1 MIYTI
6 VCSKKR
12 MVKEMDTI
20 QDPLLK
26 CLMHLTQQ
34 NHRPLSAQALRNG
47 LPLEDNKLTPKLFV
61 RAAKRAG
68 FTAKIVERKLSS
80 ISPLTLPA
88 VLLLENDDAC
98 ILQELDESNAEAILI
113 FPDSGM
119 KRIAMSSLQE
129 RYIGVA
135 IYLNLEYH
143 FTERVSRVLDK
154 KEGHWFWGTIWRS
167 AKIYRDVL
175 IASFLINV
183 FVLANPLFVMNVYDR
198 VVPNSAIE
206 TLWVLAIGVGVVYMF
221 DFGLKMLRAYFL
233 EIAGKK
239 ADILMSAM
247 LFEKVMS
254 MQFSHLPKSVG
265 SFASNLREFESIRGF
280 LSSTTTTVL
289 IDIPFAVIFLI
300 VMFMIAGPLVYVPLA
315 AIPIII
321 IYSLMASKKLKESV
335 EQTFAASAQ
344 KNSTLIECLTAM
356 ETVKT
361 QRAASVLQLRWEQ
374 AEGFIAKWSL
384 KSKMISSSVTNFSGF
399 VTQISSVSLVIL
411 GVYLISERELT
422 MGALIAANILSG
434 RVLQPMAQV
443 TGLVT
448 SFFQSKTALNSLN
461 QIMALPDERAE
472 GKNYVHRPD
481 LKGSVDFKEV
491 KFSYP
496 EAEQVSLD
504 KINFSFKA
512 GEKIAL
518 IGRIGSGKSTIEKLL
533 MGLYKPSE
541 GAVRIDGIDLN
552 QIDPVDLRRNIGYVP
567 QELML
572 FDGTV
577 KENIVMGSPEINDEA
592 LLRAASISGVDQF
605 VNRHPQGFEMQVGER
620 GSRLS
625 GGQKQS
631 IAIARALIHSP
642 NILILDEPTNS
653 MDNSS
658 EDFLRKKLAEY
669 CKHKT
674 LVLVT
679 HKMSLLT
686 LVDRIVVMDGGRV
699 VADGPKDIVLD
710 ALKQGRLHLQ
720 R

>member
-1 MIYTI
+1 
-6 VCSKKR
+6 
-12 MVKEMDTI
+12 MDVI
-20 QDPLLK
+20 QDPLLS

-34 NHRPLSAQALRNG
+34 NHRPLSAQALRDG

-68 FTAKIVERKLSS
+68 FSSKIVQRNLND

-88 VLLLENDDAC
+88 VLLLANDDAC
-98 ILQELDESNAEAILI
+98 ILQEVDAQTGEAILI

-119 KRIAMSSLQE
+119 KRTSMEKLAEQ
-129 RYIGVA
+129 YTGYA
-135 IYLNLEYH
+135 IYLKLEYH
-143 FTERVSRVLDK
+143 FAERVSKVLDR

-175 IASFLINV
+175 IASLLINV

-206 TLWVLAIGVGVVYMF
+206 TLWVLAIGVFCVYAF

-254 MQFSHLPKSVG
+254 MQYAHMPKSVG
-265 SFASNLREFESIRGF
+265 SFASNLREFESIRSF
-280 LSSTTTTVL
+280 LSSTTNTVL

-300 VMFMIAGPLVYVPLA
+300 VMFMIGGPLVYVPLV
-315 AIPIII
+315 AIPLVL
-321 IYSLMASKKLKESV
+321 IYSIIASKKLKESV
-335 EQTFAASAQ
+335 EQTFASSAQ

-361 QRAASVLQLRWEQ
+361 QRASSSLQLRWEQ
-374 AEGFIAKWSL
+374 AEGYIAKWSL
-384 KSKMISSSVTNFSGF
+384 KSKMISSSVTNFAGF
-399 VTQISSVSLVIL
+399 ITQLSSVCIVIV
-411 GVYLISERELT
+411 GVYLIAERELT
-422 MGALIAANILSG
+422 MGALIASNILSG

-448 SFFQSKTALNSLN
+448 SFFQSKTALVTLN
-461 QIMALPDERAE
+461 NIMSLPDERAE
-472 GKNYVHRPD
+472 GKNYVHRD
-481 LKGSVDFKEV
+481 KLDGSIDFKSV

-496 EAEQVSLD
+496 EAEQISLEKVD
-504 KINFSFKA
+504 FSIKA
-512 GEKIAL
+512 GEKVAL
-518 IGRIGSGKSTIEKLL
+518 IGRIGSGKSTVEKLL
-533 MGLYKPSE
+533 MGLYKPDE

-577 KENIVMGSPEINDEA
+577 RENIIMGSPEIDDQA
-592 LLRAASISGVDQF
+592 LISASAVAGVDQF
-605 VNRHPQGFEMQVGER
+605 VNRHPQGFEMPVGER
-620 GSRLS
+620 GARLS
-625 GGQKQS
+625 GGQRQA

-658 EDFLRKKLAEY
+658 EDFLRRQLQEY
-669 CKHKT
+669 AKERT

-679 HKMSLLT
+679 HKMSLLS
-686 LVDRIVVMDGGRV
+686 LVDRIIVVDGGKI
-699 VADGPKDIVLD
+699 VADGPKDVVLD
-710 ALKQGRLHLQ
+710 ALKQGRLHIQ

>member
-1 MIYTI
+1 
-6 VCSKKR
+6 
-12 MVKEMDTI
+12 MVKEMDVI
-20 QDPLLK
+20 QDPLLQ

-34 NHRPLSAQALRNG
+34 NHRPLSAQALREG
-47 LPLEDNKLTPKLFV
+47 LPLEHDRLTPKLFV

-68 FTAKIVERKLSS
+68 FSAKIVERPLLD

-98 ILQELDESNAEAILI
+98 ILQEIDEHSGEAILI

-119 KRIAMSSLQE
+119 KRTSMEMLQKS
-129 RYIGVA
+129 YSGIA

-143 FTERVSRVLDK
+143 FTERVSKVLDQ

-175 IASFLINV
+175 IASFLINL

-206 TLWVLAIGVGVVYMF
+206 TLWVLAIGVFVVYSF
-221 DFGLKMLRAYFL
+221 DFGLKMLRSYFL

-254 MQFSHLPKSVG
+254 MQYAHMPKSVG

-280 LSSTTTTVL
+280 LSSTTTTLL

-300 VMFMIAGPLVYVPLA
+300 VMFLIGGPLVYVPLV
-315 AIPIII
+315 AIPIIL
-321 IYSLMASKKLKESV
+321 IYSLIASRKLKV
-335 EQTFAASAQ
+335 TIEQTFAASAQ

-361 QRAASVLQLRWEQ
+361 QRASSVLQLRWEQ

-384 KSKMISSSVTNFSGF
+384 KSKMISSSVTNFAGF
-399 VTQISSVSLVIL
+399 VTQMSSVCLVIV

-448 SFFQSKTALNSLN
+448 SFFQSKTALQSLN
-461 QIMALPDERAE
+461 QIMLLPDERAE
-472 GKNYVHRPD
+472 GKNYVHRPE
-481 LKGSVDFKEV
+481 LRGSIEFNSV

-496 EAEQVSLD
+496 EAEQISLD
-504 KINFSFKA
+504 KVSFTIKS
-512 GEKIAL
+512 GEKVAL

-533 MGLYKPSE
+533 LGLYKPDE
-541 GAVRIDGIDLN
+541 GSIRIDGIDLN
-552 QIDPVDLRRNIGYVP
+552 QIDPIDLRRNIGYVP

-577 KENIVMGSPEINDEA
+577 RDNIIMGSPEIDDRS
-592 LLRAASISGVDQF
+592 LIKAAAVAGVDQF
-605 VNRHPQGFEMQVGER
+605 VNKHPQGFEMPVGER
-620 GSRLS
+620 GARLS
-625 GGQKQS
+625 GGQKQA

-658 EDFLRKKLAEY
+658 EDYLRKQLSAY
-669 CKHKT
+669 CKERT
-674 LVLVT
+674 LILVT
-679 HKMSLLT
+679 HKMSLLS
-686 LVDRIVVMDGGRV
+686 LVDRIVVMDAGRV
-699 VADGPKDIVLD
+699 VADGPKEVVLD
-710 ALKQGRLHLQ
+710 ALKQGRLHIQ

>member
-1 MIYTI
+1 
-6 VCSKKR
+6 
-12 MVKEMDTI
+12 MDVI

-34 NHRPLSAQALRNG
+34 NHRPLSAEALRDG

-68 FTAKIVERKLSS
+68 FSAKIVERKLLS

-98 ILQELDESNAEAILI
+98 ILQEIDEQTGEAILI

-119 KRIAMSSLQE
+119 KRTAMATLEKQ
-129 RYIGVA
+129 YCGVA
-135 IYLNLEYH
+135 IYLNLQYH
-143 FTERVSRVLDK
+143 FTERVSRVLDQ

-175 IASFLINV
+175 IASLLINL

-198 VVPNSAIE
+198 VVPNSALE
-206 TLWVLAIGVGVVYMF
+206 TLWVLAIGVFIVYTF

-254 MQFSHLPKSVG
+254 MKYAHMPKSVG

-280 LSSTTTTVL
+280 LSSTTNTVL

-300 VMFMIAGPLVYVPLA
+300 VMYLIGGPLVYVPLI
-315 AIPIII
+315 AIPIVLLYSII
-321 IYSLMASKKLKESV
+321 ASKKLKVAV
-335 EQTFAASAQ
+335 EKTFAASAQ

-374 AEGFIAKWSL
+374 AEGYISKWSL
-384 KSKMISSSVTNFSGF
+384 KSKMISSSVTNFAGF
-399 VTQISSVSLVIL
+399 VTQISSVCIVIV

-422 MGALIAANILSG
+422 MGALIASVILSG

-448 SFFQSKTALNSLN
+448 SFFQSKTALVTLN
-461 QIMALPDERAE
+461 QIMNLPDERAE

-481 LKGSVDFKEV
+481 LLGSIAFKAV

-496 EAEQVSLD
+496 EAEQVSLEGVD
-504 KINFSFKA
+504 FRIKA
-512 GEKIAL
+512 GEKVAI
-518 IGRIGSGKSTIEKLL
+518 IGRIGSGKTTVEKLL
-533 MGLYKPSE
+533 LGLYSPDE
-541 GAVRIDGIDLN
+541 GSVSIDGIDLN
-552 QIDPVDLRRNIGYVP
+552 QIDPVDLRRNMGYVP

-572 FDGTV
+572 FDGSV
-577 KENIVMGSPEINDEA
+577 RENIIMGSPEISDDA
-592 LLRAASISGVDQF
+592 LLKAASVAGVDQF
-605 VNRHPQGFEMQVGER
+605 VNRHPQGFEMPVGER
-620 GSRLS
+620 GARLS
-625 GGQKQS
+625 GGQKQA

-658 EDFLRKKLAEY
+658 EDYLRKQLKEY
-669 CKHKT
+669 CENRT

-686 LVDRIVVMDGGRV
+686 LVDRIIVMDGGRV
-699 VADGPKDIVLD
+699 VADGPKDVVLD
-710 ALKQGRLHLQ
+710 ALKQGRLHIQ

>member
-1 MIYTI
+1 
-6 VCSKKR
+6 
-12 MVKEMDTI
+12 MDTI

-34 NHRPLSAQALRNG
+34 NHRPLSAQALREG
-47 LPLEDNKLTPKLFV
+47 LPLVNNKLTPRLFV

-68 FTAKIVERKLSS
+68 FGSKIVERKLED
-80 ISPLTLPA
+80 INPLTLPA

-98 ILQELDESNAEAILI
+98 IFQELDAQTGEAIII

-119 KRIAMSSLQE
+119 KRIPMDGLLK

-143 FTERVSRVLDK
+143 FTERASRVLDQ

-175 IASFLINV
+175 IASFLVNL

-206 TLWVLAIGVGVVYMF
+206 TLWVLAIGVFVVYVF

-233 EIAGKK
+233 EVAGKK

-254 MQFSHLPKSVG
+254 MQYAHMPKSVG

-289 IDIPFAVIFLI
+289 IDIPFAIIFLV
-300 VMFMIAGPLVYVPLA
+300 VMFLIAGPLVYVPLV
-315 AIPIII
+315 AIPIIL
-321 IYSLMASKKLKESV
+321 IYSIFASRKLKESV

-361 QRAASVLQLRWEQ
+361 QRATSVLQLRWEQ
-374 AEGFIAKWSL
+374 AEGYISKWSL
-384 KSKMISSSVTNFSGF
+384 RSKMISSSVTNFAGF
-399 VTQISSVSLVIL
+399 ITQISSVSLVIV

-448 SFFQSKTALNSLN
+448 SFFQSKTALMSLN
-461 QIMALPDERAE
+461 QIMDLPDERAE
-472 GKNYVHRPD
+472 GKNYVHRAK
-481 LKGSVDFKEV
+481 LGGTVDFNTV

-496 EAEQVSLD
+496 EAEQASLD
-504 KINFSFKA
+504 GVSFKIKA
-512 GEKIAL
+512 GEKVAL
-518 IGRIGSGKSTIEKLL
+518 IGRIGSGKSTVEKLL
-533 MGLYKPSE
+533 MGLYKPSD

-577 KENIVMGSPEINDEA
+577 RENIIMGSPEADDKA
-592 LLRAASISGVDQF
+592 LIRAATISGVDQF
-605 VNRHPQGFEMQVGER
+605 INRHPLGFEMPVGER
-620 GSRLS
+620 GSKLS
-625 GGQKQS
+625 GGQKQA

-658 EDFLRKKLAEY
+658 EDFLRKQLKSYSA
-669 CKHKT
+669 KRT

-679 HKMSLLT
+679 HKMSLLS
-686 LVDRIVVMDGGRV
+686 LVDRIIVMDGGRV
-699 VADGPKDIVLD
+699 VADGPKDVVLD
-710 ALKQGRLHLQ
+710 ALKQGRLHVQ

>member
-1 MIYTI
+1 
-6 VCSKKR
+6 
-12 MVKEMDTI
+12 MVKEMDVI
-20 QDPLLK
+20 QDPLLQ

-34 NHRPLSAQALRNG
+34 NHRPLSAQALREG
-47 LPLEDNKLTPKLFV
+47 LPLEHDRLTPKLFV

-68 FTAKIVERKLSS
+68 FSAKIVERPLLD

-98 ILQELDESNAEAILI
+98 ILQEIDEHSGEAILI

-119 KRIAMSSLQE
+119 KRTSMEMLQKS
-129 RYIGVA
+129 YSGIA

-143 FTERVSRVLDK
+143 FTERVSKVLDQ

-175 IASFLINV
+175 IASFLINL

-206 TLWVLAIGVGVVYMF
+206 TLWVLAIGVFVVYSF
-221 DFGLKMLRAYFL
+221 DFGLKMLRSYFL

-254 MQFSHLPKSVG
+254 MQYAHMPKSVG

-280 LSSTTTTVL
+280 LSSTTTTLL

-300 VMFMIAGPLVYVPLA
+300 VMFLIGGPLVYVPLV
-315 AIPIII
+315 AIPIIL
-321 IYSLMASKKLKESV
+321 IYSLIASRKLKV
-335 EQTFAASAQ
+335 TIEQTFAASAQ

-361 QRAASVLQLRWEQ
+361 QRASSVLQLRWEQ

-384 KSKMISSSVTNFSGF
+384 KSKMISSSVTNFAGF
-399 VTQISSVSLVIL
+399 VTQMSSVCLVIV

-448 SFFQSKTALNSLN
+448 SFFQSKTALQSLN
-461 QIMALPDERAE
+461 QIMLLPDERAE
-472 GKNYVHRPD
+472 GKNYVHRPE
-481 LKGSVDFKEV
+481 LRGSIEFNSV

-496 EAEQVSLD
+496 EAEQISLD
-504 KINFSFKA
+504 KVSFTIKS
-512 GEKIAL
+512 GEKVAL

-533 MGLYKPSE
+533 LGLYKPDE
-541 GAVRIDGIDLN
+541 GSIRIDGIDLN
-552 QIDPVDLRRNIGYVP
+552 QIDPIDLRGNIGYVP

-577 KENIVMGSPEINDEA
+577 RDNIIMGSPEIDDRS
-592 LLRAASISGVDQF
+592 LIKAAAVAGVDQF
-605 VNRHPQGFEMQVGER
+605 VNKHPQGFEMPVGER
-620 GSRLS
+620 GARLS
-625 GGQKQS
+625 GGQKQA

-658 EDFLRKKLAEY
+658 EDYLRKQLSAY
-669 CKHKT
+669 CKERT
-674 LVLVT
+674 LILVT
-679 HKMSLLT
+679 HKMSLLS
-686 LVDRIVVMDGGRV
+686 LVDRIVVMDAGRV
-699 VADGPKDIVLD
+699 VADGPKEVVLD
-710 ALKQGRLHLQ
+710 ALKQGRLHIQ

>member
-1 MIYTI
+1 
-6 VCSKKR
+6 
-12 MVKEMDTI
+12 MVKEMDVI

-47 LPLEDNKLTPKLFV
+47 LPLENNKLTPKLFV

-68 FTAKIVERKLSS
+68 FSAKIVQRELAL

-88 VLLLENDDAC
+88 VLLLANDDAC
-98 ILQELDESNAEAILI
+98 ILQEIDENSGEAILI

-119 KRIAMSSLQE
+119 KRISMDKLAKQYS
-129 RYIGVA
+129 GVA

-143 FTERVSRVLDK
+143 FTERVSRILNE

-206 TLWVLAIGVGVVYMF
+206 TLWVLAIGVFVAYVF

-239 ADILMSAM
+239 ADILMSSM

-254 MQFSHLPKSVG
+254 MQFAHMPKSVG

-280 LSSTTTTVL
+280 LSSTTTTIL
-289 IDIPFAVIFLI
+289 IDIPFAIIFLI
-300 VMFMIAGPLVYVPLA
+300 VLFLIGGPLVYVPLVA
-315 AIPIII
+315 MPIILV
-321 IYSLMASKKLKESV
+321 YSVIASKKLKESV

-361 QRAASVLQLRWEQ
+361 QRASSVLQLRWEQ

-384 KSKMISSSVTNFSGF
+384 KSKMISSSVTNFAGF
-399 VTQISSVSLVIL
+399 VTQVSSVSLVVV

-472 GKNYVHRPD
+472 GKNYVHRPSLD
-481 LKGSVDFKEV
+481 GSVEFKGV

-504 KINFSFKA
+504 KVDFSFKA

-533 MGLYKPSE
+533 MGLYKPDE

-572 FDGTV
+572 FDGSV
-577 KENIVMGSPEINDEA
+577 RDNIIMGSPEIDDSA
-592 LLRAASISGVDQF
+592 LIKAASISGVDQF
-605 VNRHPQGFEMQVGER
+605 INRHPQGFEMQVGER
-620 GSRLS
+620 GARLS
-625 GGQKQS
+625 GGQRQA
-631 IAIARALIHSP
+631 IAIARALIHEP

-658 EDFLRKKLAEY
+658 EDYLRKQLAQY
-669 CKHKT
+669 SKDRT

-679 HKMSLLT
+679 HKMSLLS

-699 VADGPKDIVLD
+699 VADGPKDVVLD
-710 ALKQGRLHLQ
+710 ALKQGRLHIQ

>member
-1 MIYTI
+1 
-6 VCSKKR
+6 
-12 MVKEMDTI
+12 MVKEMDVI

-34 NHRPLSAQALRNG
+34 NHRPLSAEALRDG
-47 LPLEDNKLTPKLFV
+47 LPLEDNKLNPKLFV

-68 FTAKIVERKLSS
+68 FSAKVVERDLLS

-98 ILQELDESNAEAILI
+98 ILQEIDEQTGEAILI

-119 KRIAMSSLQE
+119 KRTAMESLQQ
-129 RYIGVA
+129 RYSGVA

-143 FTERVSRVLDK
+143 FTERVSRVLDQ

-175 IASFLINV
+175 IASLLINL

-198 VVPNSAIE
+198 VVPNSALE
-206 TLWVLAIGVGVVYMF
+206 TLWVLAVGVFAVYLF

-254 MQFSHLPKSVG
+254 MKYAHMPKSVG

-280 LSSTTTTVL
+280 LSSTTNTVL
-289 IDIPFAVIFLI
+289 IDIPFAVIFLL
-300 VMFMIAGPLVYVPLA
+300 VMFMIGGPLVYVPLV
-315 AIPIII
+315 AIPIVL
-321 IYSLMASKKLKESV
+321 IYSIIASKKLKVAV
-335 EQTFAASAQ
+335 EKTFAASAQ

-361 QRAASVLQLRWEQ
+361 QRASSVLQLRWEQ
-374 AEGFIAKWSL
+374 AEGYISKWSL
-384 KSKMISSSVTNFSGF
+384 KSKMISSSVTNFAGF
-399 VTQISSVSLVIL
+399 ITQISSVCIVIG

-422 MGALIAANILSG
+422 MGALIASVILSG

-448 SFFQSKTALNSLN
+448 SFFQSKTALVTLN
-461 QIMALPDERAE
+461 QIMSLPDERAE

-481 LKGSVDFKEV
+481 LQGSISFKSV

-496 EAEQVSLD
+496 EAEQVSLEGID
-504 KINFSFKA
+504 FQIKA
-512 GEKIAL
+512 GEKTAL
-518 IGRIGSGKSTIEKLL
+518 IGRIGSGKTTVEKLL
-533 MGLYKPSE
+533 MGLYGPDE
-541 GAVRIDGIDLN
+541 GSISLDGIDLN

-577 KENIVMGSPEINDEA
+577 RENIIMGSPEVSDDA
-592 LLRAASISGVDQF
+592 LLKAAAVSGVDQF
-605 VNRHPQGFEMQVGER
+605 VNRHPQGFEMPVGER
-620 GSRLS
+620 GARLS
-625 GGQKQS
+625 GGQKQA

-658 EDFLRKKLAEY
+658 EDYLRKQLKEY
-669 CKHKT
+669 CEHRT

-686 LVDRIVVMDGGRV
+686 LVDRIIVMDSGRV
-699 VADGPKDIVLD
+699 VADGPKDAVLD
-710 ALKQGRLHLQ
+710 ALKQGRLHIQ

>member
-1 MIYTI
+1 
-6 VCSKKR
+6 
-12 MVKEMDTI
+12 MVKEMDVI

-34 NHRPLSAQALRNG
+34 NHRPLSAEALRDG

-68 FTAKIVERKLSS
+68 FSAKIVERKLLS

-98 ILQELDESNAEAILI
+98 ILQEIDEQTGEAILI

-119 KRIAMSSLQE
+119 KRTAMATLEKQ
-129 RYIGVA
+129 YCGVA
-135 IYLNLEYH
+135 IYLNLQYH
-143 FTERVSRVLDK
+143 FTERVSRVLDQ

-175 IASFLINV
+175 IASLLINL

-198 VVPNSAIE
+198 VVPNSALE
-206 TLWVLAIGVGVVYMF
+206 TLWVLAIGVFIVYTF

-254 MQFSHLPKSVG
+254 MKYAHMPKSVG

-280 LSSTTTTVL
+280 LSSTTNTVL

-300 VMFMIAGPLVYVPLA
+300 VMYLIGGPLVYVPLI
-315 AIPIII
+315 AIPIVLLYSII
-321 IYSLMASKKLKESV
+321 ASKKLKVAV
-335 EQTFAASAQ
+335 EKTFAASAQ

-374 AEGFIAKWSL
+374 AEGYISKWSL
-384 KSKMISSSVTNFSGF
+384 KSKMISSSVTNFAGF
-399 VTQISSVSLVIL
+399 VTQISSVCIVIV

-422 MGALIAANILSG
+422 MGALIASVILSG

-448 SFFQSKTALNSLN
+448 SFFQSKTALVTLN
-461 QIMALPDERAE
+461 QIMNLPDERAE

-481 LKGSVDFKEV
+481 LLGSIAFKAV

-496 EAEQVSLD
+496 EAEQVSLEGVD
-504 KINFSFKA
+504 FRIKA
-512 GEKIAL
+512 GEKVAI
-518 IGRIGSGKSTIEKLL
+518 IGRIGSGKTTVEKLL
-533 MGLYKPSE
+533 LGLYSPDE
-541 GAVRIDGIDLN
+541 GSVSIDGIDLN
-552 QIDPVDLRRNIGYVP
+552 QIDPVDLRRNMGYVP

-572 FDGTV
+572 FDGSV
-577 KENIVMGSPEINDEA
+577 RENIIMGSPEISDDA
-592 LLRAASISGVDQF
+592 LLKAASVAGVDQF
-605 VNRHPQGFEMQVGER
+605 VNRHPQGFEMPVGER
-620 GSRLS
+620 GARLS
-625 GGQKQS
+625 GGQKQA

-658 EDFLRKKLAEY
+658 EDYLRKQLKEY
-669 CKHKT
+669 CENRT

-686 LVDRIVVMDGGRV
+686 LVDRIIVMDGGRV
-699 VADGPKDIVLD
+699 VADGPKDVVLD
-710 ALKQGRLHLQ
+710 ALKQGRLHIQ

>member
-1 MIYTI
+1 
-6 VCSKKR
+6 
-12 MVKEMDTI
+12 MVKEMDVI

-34 NHRPLSAQALRNG
+34 NHRPLSAESLRNG
-47 LPLEDNKLTPKLFV
+47 LPLENNRLTPKLFV

-68 FTAKIVERKLSS
+68 FAAKIVQRELFS

-98 ILQELDESNAEAILI
+98 ILQEIAADTGEGIRI

-119 KRIAMSSLQE
+119 KRITMHSLAEQ
-129 RYIGVA
+129 YSGVA

-143 FTERVSRVLDK
+143 FTERISRVLDQ

-175 IASFLINV
+175 IASFLINL

-206 TLWVLAIGVGVVYMF
+206 TLWVLAIGVFVVYSF

-239 ADILMSAM
+239 ADILMSSM

-254 MQFSHLPKSVG
+254 MQYAHMPKSVG

-280 LSSTTTTVL
+280 LSSTTTTIL
-289 IDIPFAVIFLI
+289 IDIPFAIIFLI
-300 VMFMIAGPLVYVPLA
+300 VLFLIGGPLVYVPLV
-315 AIPIII
+315 AIPFII
-321 IYSLMASKKLKESV
+321 IYSVIASKKLKESV

-361 QRAASVLQLRWEQ
+361 QRASSVLQLRWEQ
-374 AEGFIAKWSL
+374 AEGFIAKWGL
-384 KSKMISSSVTNFSGF
+384 KSKMISSSVTNFAGF

-434 RVLQPMAQV
+434 RVLQPMAQL
-443 TGLVT
+443 TGLIT

-461 QIMALPDERAE
+461 QIMSLPDEHAE

-481 LKGSVDFKEV
+481 LHGSIDFKSV

-496 EAEQVSLD
+496 ESEQVSLD
-504 KINFSFKA
+504 KIDFSIKA
-512 GEKIAL
+512 GERVAL
-518 IGRIGSGKSTIEKLL
+518 IGRIGSGKSTVEKLL
-533 MGLYKPSE
+533 MGLYKPDE
-541 GAVRIDGIDLN
+541 GAVRLDGIDLN
-552 QIDPVDLRRNIGYVP
+552 QIDPVDLRGNIGYVP

-572 FDGTV
+572 FDGSV
-577 KENIVMGSPEINDEA
+577 RENIIMGSPEIDDQA
-592 LLRAASISGVDQF
+592 LINAARVSGVDQF
-605 VNRHPQGFEMQVGER
+605 VNRHPLGFEMPVGER
-620 GSRLS
+620 GSKLS
-625 GGQKQS
+625 GGQKQA

-658 EDFLRKKLAEY
+658 EVFLRKQLNEY
-669 CKHKT
+669 CKDRT

-679 HKMSLLT
+679 HKMSLLS
-686 LVDRIVVMDGGRV
+686 LVERIIVMDGGRV
-699 VADGPKDIVLD
+699 VADGPKDVVLD
-710 ALKQGRLHLQ
+710 ALKQGRLHIQ

>member
-1 MIYTI
+1 
-6 VCSKKR
+6 
-12 MVKEMDTI
+12 MVKEMDVI
-20 QDPLLK
+20 QDPLLQ

-34 NHRPLSAQALRNG
+34 NHRPLSAEALREG
-47 LPLEDNKLTPKLFV
+47 LPLENNKLTPKLFV

-68 FTAKIVERKLSS
+68 FNSKIVERALVD

-88 VLLLENDDAC
+88 VLLLENDEAC
-98 ILQELDESNAEAILI
+98 ILQEIDENSGEAILI

-119 KRIAMSSLQE
+119 KRVAMDALEKQ
-129 RYIGVA
+129 YVGVS

-143 FTERVSRVLDK
+143 FTERVSKVLDQ

-175 IASFLINV
+175 IASFLINL

-198 VVPNSAIE
+198 VVPNSAMA
-206 TLWVLAIGVGVVYMF
+206 TLWVLAIGVFVVYSF

-254 MQFSHLPKSVG
+254 MQYAHMPKSVG

-300 VMFMIAGPLVYVPLA
+300 VMFLIGGPLVYVPLV
-315 AIPIII
+315 AIPIIL
-321 IYSLMASKKLKESV
+321 IYSLIASRKLKV
-335 EQTFAASAQ
+335 TIEQTFAASAQ

-361 QRAASVLQLRWEQ
+361 QRASSVLQLRWEQ

-384 KSKMISSSVTNFSGF
+384 KSKMISSSVTNFAGF
-399 VTQISSVSLVIL
+399 VTQMSSVCLVIV

-448 SFFQSKTALNSLN
+448 SFFQSKTALTSLN
-461 QIMALPDERAE
+461 QIMSLPDERAE
-472 GKNYVHRPD
+472 GKNYVHRPV
-481 LKGSVDFKEV
+481 LQGSIDFNGV

-504 KINFSFKA
+504 KVDFSIKS

-533 MGLYKPSE
+533 LGLYKPDE
-541 GAVRIDGIDLN
+541 GSVRIDGIALN

-572 FDGTV
+572 FDGSV
-577 KENIVMGSPEINDEA
+577 RDNIIMGSPEIDDSA
-592 LLRAASISGVDQF
+592 LIKAASVAGVDQF
-605 VNRHPQGFEMQVGER
+605 VNKHPQGFEMPVGER

-625 GGQKQS
+625 GGQKQA

-658 EDFLRKKLAEY
+658 EDFLRKQLNEY
-669 CKHKT
+669 CKDRT

-679 HKMSLLT
+679 HKMSLLS
-686 LVDRIVVMDGGRV
+686 LVDRIVVMDGGRG
-699 VADGPKDIVLD
+699 VADGPKDVVLD
-710 ALKQGRLHLQ
+710 ALKQGRLHIQ

>member
-1 MIYTI
+1 
-6 VCSKKR
+6 
-12 MVKEMDTI
+12 MDEI

-47 LPLEDNKLTPKLFV
+47 LPLENNKLTPKLFV

-68 FTAKIVERKLSS
+68 FSAKIVQRQLSD

-88 VLLLENDDAC
+88 VLLLANDDAC
-98 ILQELDESNAEAILI
+98 ILQEIDAQTGEAILI

-119 KRIAMSSLQE
+119 KRISQE
-129 RYIGVA
+129 ALLEQYSGVA

-143 FTERVSRVLDK
+143 FTERVSKVLDQR
-154 KEGHWFWGTIWRS
+154 EGHWFWGTIWRS
-167 AKIYRDVL
+167 ARIYRDVL
-175 IASFLINV
+175 IASFLINL
-183 FVLANPLFVMNVYDR
+183 FVLSNPLFVMNVYDR

-206 TLWVLAIGVGVVYMF
+206 TLWVLAIGVFIAYIF

-239 ADILMSAM
+239 ADILMSSM

-254 MQFSHLPKSVG
+254 MQYAHMPKSVG
-265 SFASNLREFESIRGF
+265 SFSSNLREFESIRAF
-280 LSSTTTTVL
+280 LSSTTTTIL
-289 IDIPFAVIFLI
+289 IDIPFAIIFLI
-300 VMFMIAGPLVYVPLA
+300 VMYMIGGPLVYVPLV
-315 AIPIII
+315 AIPFIL
-321 IYSLMASKKLKESV
+321 IYSLIASRKLKESV

-344 KNSTLIECLTAM
+344 KSSTLIECLTAM

-361 QRAASVLQLRWEQ
+361 QRASSVLQLRWEQ
-374 AEGFIAKWSL
+374 AEGFIAKWGL
-384 KSKMISSSVTNFSGF
+384 KSKMISSSVTNFAAF
-399 VTQISSVSLVIL
+399 ITQVSSVSLVIV

-461 QIMALPDERAE
+461 QIMELPDERAE
-472 GKNYVHRPD
+472 GKKYVHRPE
-481 LKGSVDFKEV
+481 LNGAIEFKEV

-496 EAEQVSLD
+496 EAEQASLD
-504 KINFSFKA
+504 KIDFSFKA

-533 MGLYKPSE
+533 MGLYKPDE
-541 GAVRIDGIDLN
+541 GAVRLDGIDLN

-572 FDGTV
+572 FDGSV
-577 KENIVMGSPEINDEA
+577 RDNIIMGSPEIDDSA
-592 LLRAASISGVDQF
+592 LLRAAAVSGVDQF
-605 VNRHPQGFEMQVGER
+605 VNRHPQGFEMPVGER
-620 GSRLS
+620 GARLS
-625 GGQKQS
+625 GGQRQA

-658 EDFLRKKLAEY
+658 EDFLRKQLTEY
-669 CKHKT
+669 CKGRT

-699 VADGPKDIVLD
+699 VADGPKEVVLD
-710 ALKQGRLHLQ
+710 ALKQGRLHIQ

>member
-1 MIYTI
+1 
-6 VCSKKR
+6 
-12 MVKEMDTI
+12 MDVI
-20 QDPLLK
+20 EDPLLK

-34 NHRPLSAQALRNG
+34 NHRPLSAQALRDG
-47 LPLEDNKLTPKLFV
+47 LPVENSKLTPKLFV

-68 FTAKIVERKLSS
+68 FSSKIVKRGLRS

-88 VLLLENDDAC
+88 VLLLNNDDAC
-98 ILQELDESNAEAILI
+98 ILQEIDQNTDEAILI

-119 KRIAMSSLQE
+119 KRIAMATLEEQ
-129 RYIGVA
+129 YTGVA
-135 IYLNLEYH
+135 IFLNLEYH
-143 FTERVSRVLDK
+143 FTERVSKVLDQ

-167 AKIYRDVL
+167 ARIYRDVL
-175 IASFLINV
+175 IASFLINL

-206 TLWVLAIGVGVVYMF
+206 TLWVLAIGVFVVYAF

-254 MQFSHLPKSVG
+254 MQYAFMPKSVG

-300 VMFMIAGPLVYVPLA
+300 VMFLIGGPLVYVPLV
-315 AIPIII
+315 AIPIIL
-321 IYSLMASKKLKESV
+321 IYSLIASKKLKESV

-361 QRAASVLQLRWEQ
+361 QRASSVLQLRWEQ

-384 KSKMISSSVTNFSGF
+384 KSKMISSSVTNFAGF
-399 VTQISSVSLVIL
+399 VTQLSSVCLVIV

-448 SFFQSKTALNSLN
+448 SFFQSKTALASLN
-461 QIMALPDERAE
+461 QIMELPDERAE

-481 LKGSVDFKEV
+481 LYGAIDFKAV

-504 KINFSFKA
+504 KIDFSIKS
-512 GEKIAL
+512 GEKVAL

-533 MGLYKPSE
+533 MGLYKPEE

-577 KENIVMGSPEINDEA
+577 RDNIIMGSPEIDDDS
-592 LLRAASISGVDQF
+592 LIKAAAIAGVDQF
-605 VNRHPQGFEMQVGER
+605 VNRHPLGFEMPVGER
-620 GSRLS
+620 GARLS
-625 GGQKQS
+625 GGQKQA

-658 EDFLRKKLAEY
+658 EDFLRKQLSKY
-669 CKHKT
+669 CQDRT
-674 LVLVT
+674 LILVT
-679 HKMSLLT
+679 HKMSLLS
-686 LVDRIVVMDGGRV
+686 LVERIIVMDSGRV
-699 VADGPKDIVLD
+699 VADGPKDVVLD
-710 ALKQGRLHLQ
+710 ALKQGRLHIQ

>member
-1 MIYTI
+1 
-6 VCSKKR
+6 
-12 MVKEMDTI
+12 MDVI

-34 NHRPLSAQALRNG
+34 NHRPLSAEALRDG
-47 LPLEDNKLTPKLFV
+47 LPLEDNKLNPKLFV

-68 FTAKIVERKLSS
+68 FSAKVVQRKLLS

-98 ILQELDESNAEAILI
+98 ILQEIDEQTGEAILI

-119 KRIAMSSLQE
+119 KRTAMASLEKQ
-129 RYIGVA
+129 YSGVA

-143 FTERVSRVLDK
+143 FTERVSRVLDQ

-175 IASFLINV
+175 IASLLINL

-198 VVPNSAIE
+198 VVPNSALE
-206 TLWVLAIGVGVVYMF
+206 TLWVLAIGVFAVYLF

-254 MQFSHLPKSVG
+254 MKYAHMPKSVG

-280 LSSTTTTVL
+280 LSSTTNTVL
-289 IDIPFAVIFLI
+289 IDIPFAVIFLL
-300 VMFMIAGPLVYVPLA
+300 VMYMIGGPLVYVPLV
-315 AIPIII
+315 AIPIVLIFSII
-321 IYSLMASKKLKESV
+321 ASKKLKVAV
-335 EQTFAASAQ
+335 EKTFAASAQ

-361 QRAASVLQLRWEQ
+361 QRASSVLQLRWEQ
-374 AEGFIAKWSL
+374 AEGYISKWSL
-384 KSKMISSSVTNFSGF
+384 KSKMISSSVTNFAGF
-399 VTQISSVSLVIL
+399 VTQISSVCIVIV

-422 MGALIAANILSG
+422 MGALIASVILSG

-448 SFFQSKTALNSLN
+448 SFFQSKTALVTLN
-461 QIMALPDERAE
+461 QIMSLPDERAE
-472 GKNYVHRPD
+472 GKNYVHRQD
-481 LKGSVDFKEV
+481 LQGSISFKGV

-496 EAEQVSLD
+496 EAEQASLEGID
-504 KINFSFKA
+504 FNIKA
-512 GEKIAL
+512 GEKTAL
-518 IGRIGSGKSTIEKLL
+518 IGRIGSGKTTVEKLL
-533 MGLYKPSE
+533 MGLYSPDE
-541 GAVRIDGIDLN
+541 GAVSIDGIDLN

-577 KENIVMGSPEINDEA
+577 RENIIMGSPEISDDA
-592 LLRAASISGVDQF
+592 LIKAASTAGVDQF
-605 VNRHPQGFEMQVGER
+605 VNRHPQGFEMPVGER
-620 GSRLS
+620 GARLS
-625 GGQKQS
+625 GGQKQAV
-631 IAIARALIHSP
+631 AIARALIHSP

-658 EDFLRKKLAEY
+658 EDYLRKQLKEY
-669 CKHKT
+669 CENRT

-686 LVDRIVVMDGGRV
+686 LVDRIIVMDGGRV
-699 VADGPKDIVLD
+699 VADGPKDAVLD
-710 ALKQGRLHLQ
+710 ALKQGRLHIQ

>member
-1 MIYTI
+1 
-6 VCSKKR
+6 
-12 MVKEMDTI
+12 MVKEMDVI
-20 QDPLLK
+20 QDPLLQ
-26 CLMHLTQQ
+26 CLIHLTQQ
-34 NHRPLSAQALRNG
+34 NHRPLSAHALREG
-47 LPLEDNKLTPKLFV
+47 LPLENNKLTPKLFV

-68 FTAKIVERKLSS
+68 FSSKIVQRSLTD

-88 VLLLENDDAC
+88 VLMLENDDAC
-98 ILQELDESNAEAILI
+98 ILQEIDASSAEAIVI

-119 KRIAMSSLQE
+119 KRISMESLQAQ
-129 RYIGVA
+129 YSGVA

-143 FTERVSRVLDK
+143 FTERVSKVLDQ

-175 IASFLINV
+175 IASFLINL

-198 VVPNSAIE
+198 VVPNSALE
-206 TLWVLAIGVGVVYMF
+206 TLWVLAIGVFVVYSF

-254 MQFSHLPKSVG
+254 MQYAHMPKSVG

-300 VMFMIAGPLVYVPLA
+300 VMFLIGGPLVYVPLV
-315 AIPIII
+315 AIPIIL
-321 IYSLMASKKLKESV
+321 IYSLIASRKLKETV
-335 EQTFAASAQ
+335 EKTFAASAQ

-361 QRAASVLQLRWEQ
+361 QRATSVLQLRWEQ

-384 KSKMISSSVTNFSGF
+384 KSKMISSSVTNFAGF
-399 VTQISSVSLVIL
+399 VTQMSSVCLVIV

-448 SFFQSKTALNSLN
+448 SFFQSKTALQSLN
-461 QIMALPDERAE
+461 QIMSLPDERAE
-472 GKNYVHRPD
+472 GKNYVHRAE
-481 LKGSVDFKEV
+481 LQGSIAFNGV

-504 KINFSFKA
+504 KIDFSIKS
-512 GEKIAL
+512 GEKVAL

-533 MGLYKPSE
+533 MGLYKPDE

-552 QIDPVDLRRNIGYVP
+552 QIDPVDLRRSIGYVP

-577 KENIVMGSPEINDEA
+577 RDNIIMGSPEIDDSA
-592 LLRAASISGVDQF
+592 LIKAAAVSGVDQF
-605 VNRHPQGFEMQVGER
+605 VNKHPQGFEMPVGER
-620 GSRLS
+620 GARLS
-625 GGQKQS
+625 GGQKQA

-658 EDFLRKKLAEY
+658 EDYLRKQLSEY
-669 CKHKT
+669 CKEKT

-679 HKMSLLT
+679 HKMSLLS

-699 VADGPKDIVLD
+699 VADGPKDVVLD
-710 ALKQGRLHLQ
+710 ALKQGRLHIQ

>member
-1 MIYTI
+1 
-6 VCSKKR
+6 
-12 MVKEMDTI
+12 MVKEMDVI

-34 NHRPLSAQALRNG
+34 NHRPLSAEALRDG
-47 LPLEDNKLTPKLFV
+47 LPLEDNKLNPKLFV

-68 FTAKIVERKLSS
+68 FAAKVVQRDLLS

-98 ILQELDESNAEAILI
+98 ILQEIDEQTGEAILI

-119 KRIAMSSLQE
+119 KRIAMASLEQQ
-129 RYIGVA
+129 YSGVA

-143 FTERVSRVLDK
+143 FTERVSRVLDQ

-175 IASFLINV
+175 IASLLINL

-198 VVPNSAIE
+198 VVPNSALE
-206 TLWVLAIGVGVVYMF
+206 TLWVLAIGVFAVYLF

-254 MQFSHLPKSVG
+254 MKYAHMPKSVG

-280 LSSTTTTVL
+280 LSSTTNTVL
-289 IDIPFAVIFLI
+289 IDIPFAVIFLL
-300 VMFMIAGPLVYVPLA
+300 VMFLIGGPLVYVPLV
-315 AIPIII
+315 AIPIVL
-321 IYSLMASKKLKESV
+321 IYSIIASKKLKVAV
-335 EQTFAASAQ
+335 EKTFAASAQ

-361 QRAASVLQLRWEQ
+361 QRASSVLQLRWEQ
-374 AEGFIAKWSL
+374 AEGYISKWSL
-384 KSKMISSSVTNFSGF
+384 KSKMISSSVTNFAGF
-399 VTQISSVSLVIL
+399 VTQISSVCIVIV

-422 MGALIAANILSG
+422 MGALIASVILSG

-448 SFFQSKTALNSLN
+448 SFFQSKTALVTLN
-461 QIMALPDERAE
+461 QIMSLPDERAE
-472 GKNYVHRPD
+472 GKNYVHRQD
-481 LKGSVDFKEV
+481 LEGSISFKGV

-496 EAEQVSLD
+496 EAEQASLEGID
-504 KINFSFKA
+504 FNIKA
-512 GEKIAL
+512 GEKTAL
-518 IGRIGSGKSTIEKLL
+518 IGRIGSGKTTIEKLL
-533 MGLYKPSE
+533 MGLYSPDE
-541 GAVRIDGIDLN
+541 GAISIDGIDLN

-577 KENIVMGSPEINDEA
+577 RENIIMGSPEISDDS
-592 LLRAASISGVDQF
+592 LIKAAAISGVEQF
-605 VNRHPQGFEMQVGER
+605 VNRHPQGFEMPVGER
-620 GSRLS
+620 GARLS
-625 GGQKQS
+625 GGQKQA

-658 EDFLRKKLAEY
+658 EDYLRKQLKEY
-669 CKHKT
+669 CENRT

-686 LVDRIVVMDGGRV
+686 LVDRIIVMDGGRV
-699 VADGPKDIVLD
+699 VADGPKDAVLD
-710 ALKQGRLHLQ
+710 ALKQGRLHIQ

>member
-1 MIYTI
+1 
-6 VCSKKR
+6 
-12 MVKEMDTI
+12 MDEI

-47 LPLEDNKLTPKLFV
+47 LPLENNKLTPKLFV

-68 FTAKIVERKLSS
+68 FSAKIVKRKLLD

-88 VLLLENDDAC
+88 VLLLDNDDAC
-98 ILQELDESNAEAILI
+98 ILQEIDGQTGEAILI

-119 KRIAMSSLQE
+119 KRIAMPALQE
-129 RYIGVA
+129 QFSGVA

-143 FTERVSRVLDK
+143 FTERVSRVLDQR
-154 KEGHWFWGTIWRS
+154 EGHWFWGTLWRS

-175 IASFLINV
+175 IASFLINL

-206 TLWVLAIGVGVVYMF
+206 TLWVLAIGVFVAYVF

-239 ADILMSAM
+239 ADILMSSM

-254 MQFSHLPKSVG
+254 MQYAHMPKSVG

-280 LSSTTTTVL
+280 LSSTTTTIL

-300 VMFMIAGPLVYVPLA
+300 VMYLIGGPLVYVPLV
-315 AIPIII
+315 AIPIIL
-321 IYSLMASKKLKESV
+321 IYSLIASRKLKESV

-361 QRAASVLQLRWEQ
+361 QRASSVLQLRWEQ
-374 AEGFIAKWSL
+374 AEGFIAKWGL
-384 KSKMISSSVTNFSGF
+384 RSKMISSSVTNFASF
-399 VTQISSVSLVIL
+399 VTQVSSVCLVIL

-448 SFFQSKTALNSLN
+448 SFFQSKTALSSLN
-461 QIMALPDERAE
+461 QIMQLPDERAE
-472 GKNYVHRPD
+472 GKKYIHRPE
-481 LKGSVDFKEV
+481 LSGAIEFKEV

-496 EAEQVSLD
+496 EAEQASLD
-504 KINFSFKA
+504 KIEFSFSA
-512 GEKIAL
+512 GEKVAL

-533 MGLYKPSE
+533 MGLYKPDE

-577 KENIVMGSPEINDEA
+577 RDNIIMGSPEIDDKA
-592 LLRAASISGVDQF
+592 LLKAAAISGVDQF

-620 GSRLS
+620 GAKLS
-625 GGQKQS
+625 GGQRQA

-642 NILILDEPTNS
+642 SILILDEPTNS

-658 EDFLRKKLAEY
+658 EDYLRKQLTEY
-669 CKHKT
+669 CNDKT

-679 HKMSLLT
+679 HKMSLLS

-699 VADGPKDIVLD
+699 VADGPKNSVLD
-710 ALKQGRLHLQ
+710 ALKQGRLHIQ

>member
-1 MIYTI
+1 
-6 VCSKKR
+6 
-12 MVKEMDTI
+12 MDVI
-20 QDPLLK
+20 QDPLLQ

-34 NHRPLSAQALRNG
+34 NHRPLSAQALREG
-47 LPLEDNKLTPKLFV
+47 LPLEHDRLTPKLFV

-68 FTAKIVERKLSS
+68 FSAKIVERPLLD

-98 ILQELDESNAEAILI
+98 ILQEIDEHSGEAILI

-119 KRIAMSSLQE
+119 KRTSMEMLQKS
-129 RYIGVA
+129 YSGIA

-143 FTERVSRVLDK
+143 FTERVSKVLDQ

-175 IASFLINV
+175 IASFLINL

-206 TLWVLAIGVGVVYMF
+206 TLWVLAIGVFVVYSF
-221 DFGLKMLRAYFL
+221 DFGLKMLRSYFL

-254 MQFSHLPKSVG
+254 MQYAHMPKSVG

-280 LSSTTTTVL
+280 LSSTTTTLL

-300 VMFMIAGPLVYVPLA
+300 VMFLIGGPLVYVPLV
-315 AIPIII
+315 AIPIIL
-321 IYSLMASKKLKESV
+321 IYSLIASRKLKV
-335 EQTFAASAQ
+335 TIEQTFAASAQ

-361 QRAASVLQLRWEQ
+361 QRASSVLQLRWEQ

-384 KSKMISSSVTNFSGF
+384 KSKMISSSVTNFAGF
-399 VTQISSVSLVIL
+399 VTQMSSVCLVIV

-448 SFFQSKTALNSLN
+448 SFFQSKTALQSLN
-461 QIMALPDERAE
+461 QIMLLPDERAE
-472 GKNYVHRPD
+472 GKNYVHRPE
-481 LKGSVDFKEV
+481 LRGSIEFNSV

-496 EAEQVSLD
+496 EAEQISLD
-504 KINFSFKA
+504 KVSFTIKS
-512 GEKIAL
+512 GEKVAL

-533 MGLYKPSE
+533 LGLYKPDE
-541 GAVRIDGIDLN
+541 GSIRIDGIDLN
-552 QIDPVDLRRNIGYVP
+552 QIDPIDLRGNIGYVP

-577 KENIVMGSPEINDEA
+577 RDNIIMGSPEIDDRS
-592 LLRAASISGVDQF
+592 LIKAAAVAGVDQF
-605 VNRHPQGFEMQVGER
+605 VNKHPQGFEMPVGER
-620 GSRLS
+620 GARLS
-625 GGQKQS
+625 GGQKQA

-658 EDFLRKKLAEY
+658 EDYLRKQLSAY
-669 CKHKT
+669 CKERT
-674 LVLVT
+674 LILVT
-679 HKMSLLT
+679 HKMSLLS
-686 LVDRIVVMDGGRV
+686 LVDRIVVMDAGRV
-699 VADGPKDIVLD
+699 VADGPKDVVLD
-710 ALKQGRLHLQ
+710 ALKQGRLHIQ

>member
-1 MIYTI
+1 
-6 VCSKKR
+6 
-12 MVKEMDTI
+12 MDVI
-20 QDPLLK
+20 EDPLLK

-34 NHRPLSAQALRNG
+34 NHRPLSAQALRDG
-47 LPLEDNKLTPKLFV
+47 LPVENSKLTPKLFV

-68 FTAKIVERKLSS
+68 FSSKIVKRDLRS

-88 VLLLENDDAC
+88 VLLLNNDDAC
-98 ILQELDESNAEAILI
+98 ILQEIDQSTDEAILI

-119 KRIAMSSLQE
+119 KRIAMATLEEQ
-129 RYIGVA
+129 YTGVA
-135 IYLNLEYH
+135 IFLNLEYH
-143 FTERVSRVLDK
+143 FTERVSKVLDQ

-167 AKIYRDVL
+167 ARIYRDVL
-175 IASFLINV
+175 IASFLINL

-206 TLWVLAIGVGVVYMF
+206 TLWVLAIGVFVVYAF

-254 MQFSHLPKSVG
+254 MQYAYMPKSVG

-300 VMFMIAGPLVYVPLA
+300 VMFLIGGPLVYVPLV
-315 AIPIII
+315 AIPIIL
-321 IYSLMASKKLKESV
+321 IYSLIASKKLKESV

-361 QRAASVLQLRWEQ
+361 QRASSVLQLRWEQ

-384 KSKMISSSVTNFSGF
+384 KSKMISSSVTNFAGF
-399 VTQISSVSLVIL
+399 VTQLSSVCLVIV

-448 SFFQSKTALNSLN
+448 SFFQSKTALASLN
-461 QIMALPDERAE
+461 QIMELPDERAE

-481 LKGSVDFKEV
+481 LHGAIDFKGV

-504 KINFSFKA
+504 KIDFSIKA
-512 GEKIAL
+512 GEKVAL

-533 MGLYKPSE
+533 MGLYKPE
-541 GAVRIDGIDLN
+541 DGAVRIDGIDLN

-577 KENIVMGSPEINDEA
+577 RDNIIMGSPEIDDDS
-592 LLRAASISGVDQF
+592 LLKAAAIAGVDQF
-605 VNRHPQGFEMQVGER
+605 VNRHPLGFEMPVGER
-620 GSRLS
+620 GARLS
-625 GGQKQS
+625 GGQKQA

-658 EDFLRKKLAEY
+658 EDFLRKQLSKY
-669 CKHKT
+669 CQNRT
-674 LVLVT
+674 LILVT
-679 HKMSLLT
+679 HKMSLLS
-686 LVDRIVVMDGGRV
+686 LVERIIVMDSGRV
-699 VADGPKDIVLD
+699 VADGPKDVVLD
-710 ALKQGRLHLQ
+710 ALKQGRLHIQ

>member
-1 MIYTI
+1 
-6 VCSKKR
+6 
-12 MVKEMDTI
+12 MVKEMDGI
-20 QDPLLK
+20 QDPLLQ
-26 CLMHLTQQ
+26 CLIHLTQQ
-34 NHRPLSAQALRNG
+34 NHRPLSAQALREG
-47 LPLEDNKLTPKLFV
+47 LPLENNKLTPKLFV

-68 FTAKIVERKLSS
+68 FSSKIVQRSLKD

-98 ILQELDESNAEAILI
+98 ILQEIDEGSAEAILI

-119 KRIAMSSLQE
+119 KRISMESLQAK
-129 RYIGVA
+129 YSGIA

-143 FTERVSRVLDK
+143 FTERVSKVLDQ

-175 IASFLINV
+175 IASFLINL

-206 TLWVLAIGVGVVYMF
+206 TLWVLAIGVFVVYSF

-254 MQFSHLPKSVG
+254 MQYAYMPKSVG

-289 IDIPFAVIFLI
+289 IDIPFAIIFLI
-300 VMFMIAGPLVYVPLA
+300 VMFLIAGPLVYVPLV
-315 AIPIII
+315 AIPIIL
-321 IYSLMASKKLKESV
+321 IYSLIASRKLKVTV

-361 QRAASVLQLRWEQ
+361 QRATSVLQLRWEQ

-384 KSKMISSSVTNFSGF
+384 KSKMISSSVTNFAGF
-399 VTQISSVSLVIL
+399 VTQMSSVCLVIV

-434 RVLQPMAQV
+434 RILQPMAQV

-448 SFFQSKTALNSLN
+448 SFFQSKTALDSLN
-461 QIMALPDERAE
+461 QIMSLPDERAE
-472 GKNYVHRPD
+472 GKNYVHRPE
-481 LKGSVDFKEV
+481 LQGSIAFNGV

-504 KINFSFKA
+504 KVDFSIKS

-533 MGLYKPSE
+533 MGLYKPDE

-552 QIDPVDLRRNIGYVP
+552 QIDPVDLRRSIGYVP

-577 KENIVMGSPEINDEA
+577 RDNIIMGSPEVDDLSLIK
-592 LLRAASISGVDQF
+592 AAAVSGVDQF
-605 VNRHPQGFEMQVGER
+605 VNKHPQGFEMPVGER
-620 GSRLS
+620 GARLS
-625 GGQKQS
+625 GGQKQA

-658 EDFLRKKLAEY
+658 EDYLRKQLSDY
-669 CKHKT
+669 CKDRT

-679 HKMSLLT
+679 HKMSLLS

-699 VADGPKDIVLD
+699 VADGPKEVVLD
-710 ALKQGRLHLQ
+710 ALKQGRLHIQ

>member
-1 MIYTI
+1 
-6 VCSKKR
+6 
-12 MVKEMDTI
+12 MDVI

-34 NHRPLSAQALRNG
+34 NHRPLSAEALRDG

-68 FTAKIVERKLSS
+68 FSAKIVERKLLS

-98 ILQELDESNAEAILI
+98 ILQEIDEQTGEAILI

-119 KRIAMSSLQE
+119 KRTAMATLEKQYS
-129 RYIGVA
+129 GVA
-135 IYLNLEYH
+135 IYLNLQYH
-143 FTERVSRVLDK
+143 FTERVSRVLDQ

-175 IASFLINV
+175 IASLLINL

-198 VVPNSAIE
+198 VVPNSALE
-206 TLWVLAIGVGVVYMF
+206 TLWVLAIGVFIVYTF

-254 MQFSHLPKSVG
+254 MKYAHMPKSVG

-280 LSSTTTTVL
+280 LSSTTNTVL

-300 VMFMIAGPLVYVPLA
+300 VMYLIGGPLVYVPLI
-315 AIPIII
+315 AIPIVLLYSII
-321 IYSLMASKKLKESV
+321 ASKKLKVAV
-335 EQTFAASAQ
+335 EKTFAASAQ

-374 AEGFIAKWSL
+374 AEGYISKWSL
-384 KSKMISSSVTNFSGF
+384 KSKMISSSVTNFAGF
-399 VTQISSVSLVIL
+399 VTQISSVCIVIV

-422 MGALIAANILSG
+422 MGALIASVILSG

-448 SFFQSKTALNSLN
+448 SFFQSKTALVTLN
-461 QIMALPDERAE
+461 QIMNLPDERAE

-481 LKGSVDFKEV
+481 LLGSIAFKTV

-496 EAEQVSLD
+496 EAEQVSLEGVD
-504 KINFSFKA
+504 FRIKA
-512 GEKIAL
+512 GEKVAL
-518 IGRIGSGKSTIEKLL
+518 IGRIGSGKTTVEKLL
-533 MGLYKPSE
+533 LGLYSPDE
-541 GAVRIDGIDLN
+541 GSVSIDGIDLN
-552 QIDPVDLRRNIGYVP
+552 QIDPVDLRRNMGYVP

-572 FDGTV
+572 FDGSV
-577 KENIVMGSPEINDEA
+577 RENIIMGSPEISDDA
-592 LLRAASISGVDQF
+592 LLKAASVSGVDQF
-605 VNRHPQGFEMQVGER
+605 VNRHPQGFEMPVGER
-620 GSRLS
+620 GARLS
-625 GGQKQS
+625 GGQKQA

-658 EDFLRKKLAEY
+658 EDYLRKQLKQY
-669 CKHKT
+669 CENRT

-686 LVDRIVVMDGGRV
+686 LVDRIIVMDGGRV
-699 VADGPKDIVLD
+699 VADGPKDVVLD
-710 ALKQGRLHLQ
+710 ALKQGRLHIQ

>member
-1 MIYTI
+1 
-6 VCSKKR
+6 
-12 MVKEMDTI
+12 MVKEMDVI
-20 QDPLLK
+20 QDPLLQ

-34 NHRPLSAQALRNG
+34 NHRPLSAQALREG
-47 LPLEDNKLTPKLFV
+47 LPLENNKLTPKLFV

-68 FTAKIVERKLSS
+68 FNSKIVERSLTE

-88 VLLLENDDAC
+88 VLLLENDEAC
-98 ILQELDESNAEAILI
+98 ILQEIDENSGEAILI

-119 KRIAMSSLQE
+119 KRTAMDKLEKQ
-129 RYIGVA
+129 YIGVS

-143 FTERVSRVLDK
+143 FTERVSKVLDQ

-175 IASFLINV
+175 IASFLINL

-206 TLWVLAIGVGVVYMF
+206 TLWVLAIGVFVVYSF

-254 MQFSHLPKSVG
+254 MQYAHMPKSVG

-289 IDIPFAVIFLI
+289 IDIPFAIIFLV
-300 VMFMIAGPLVYVPLA
+300 VMFLIGGPLVYIPLV
-315 AIPIII
+315 AIPIIL
-321 IYSLMASKKLKESV
+321 IYSLIASRKLKVTV
-335 EQTFAASAQ
+335 EKTFAASAQ

-361 QRAASVLQLRWEQ
+361 QRASSVLQLRWEQ

-384 KSKMISSSVTNFSGF
+384 QSKMISSSVTNFSGF
-399 VTQISSVSLVIL
+399 VTQMSSVCLVIL

-443 TGLVT
+443 TGLIT
-448 SFFQSKTALNSLN
+448 SFFQSKTALVSLN
-461 QIMALPDERAE
+461 QIMSLPDERAE
-472 GKNYVHRPD
+472 GNNYVHRPE
-481 LKGSVDFKEV
+481 LKGSIDFSGV

-504 KINFSFKA
+504 KIDFSIKS

-518 IGRIGSGKSTIEKLL
+518 IGRIGSGKSTVEKLL
-533 MGLYKPSE
+533 LGLYKPDE
-541 GAVRIDGIDLN
+541 GSVRIDGIDLN
-552 QIDPVDLRRNIGYVP
+552 QIDPIDLRRNIGYVP

-572 FDGTV
+572 FDGSV
-577 KENIVMGSPEINDEA
+577 RDNIIMGSPEIDDSS
-592 LLRAASISGVDQF
+592 LIRAAAVSGVDQF
-605 VNRHPQGFEMQVGER
+605 VNKHPQGFEMPVGER
-620 GSRLS
+620 GARLS
-625 GGQKQS
+625 GGQKQA

-658 EDFLRKKLAEY
+658 EDFLRKQLNEY
-669 CKHKT
+669 CKDRT

-679 HKMSLLT
+679 HKMSLLS

-699 VADGPKDIVLD
+699 VADGPKDVVLD
-710 ALKQGRLHLQ
+710 ALKQGRLHIQ

>member
-1 MIYTI
+1 ME
-6 VCSKKR
+6 V
-12 MVKEMDTI
+12 I

-47 LPLEDNKLTPKLFV
+47 LPLENNKLTPKLFV

-68 FTAKIVERKLSS
+68 FSAKIVKRELAL

-88 VLLLENDDAC
+88 VLLMANDDAC
-98 ILQELDESNAEAILI
+98 ILQEIDVSTGEAIII

-119 KRIAMSSLQE
+119 KRISMDKLADQYS
-129 RYIGVA
+129 GAA

-143 FTERVSRVLDK
+143 FTERVSRVLDQ

-167 AKIYRDVL
+167 ARIYRDVL
-175 IASFLINV
+175 IASFLINI

-206 TLWVLAIGVGVVYMF
+206 TLWVLAIGVFIAYVF

-239 ADILMSAM
+239 ADILMSSM

-254 MQFSHLPKSVG
+254 MQYAHMPKSVG

-280 LSSTTTTVL
+280 LSSTTTTIL
-289 IDIPFAVIFLI
+289 IDIPFAIIFLI
-300 VMFMIAGPLVYVPLA
+300 VMFLIGGPLVYVPLVA
-315 AIPIII
+315 MPIIL
-321 IYSLMASKKLKESV
+321 IYSIIASRKLKESV

-344 KNSTLIECLTAM
+344 KSSTLIECLTAM

-361 QRAASVLQLRWEQ
+361 QRASSVLQLRWEQ

-399 VTQISSVSLVIL
+399 VTQVSSVSLVIV

-443 TGLVT
+443 TGLIT

-461 QIMALPDERAE
+461 EIMALPDERAE

-481 LKGSVDFKEV
+481 LDGSIEFKGV

-504 KINFSFKA
+504 KVDFSFKA

-533 MGLYKPSE
+533 MGLYKPDE

-572 FDGTV
+572 FDGSV
-577 KENIVMGSPEINDEA
+577 
-592 LLRAASISGVDQF
+592 
-605 VNRHPQGFEMQVGER
+605 
-620 GSRLS
+620 
-625 GGQKQS
+625 
-631 IAIARALIHSP
+631 
-642 NILILDEPTNS
+642 
-653 MDNSS
+653 
-658 EDFLRKKLAEY
+658 
-669 CKHKT
+669 
-674 LVLVT
+674 
-679 HKMSLLT
+679 
-686 LVDRIVVMDGGRV
+686 
-699 VADGPKDIVLD
+699 
-710 ALKQGRLHLQ
+710 
-720 R
+720 

>member
-1 MIYTI
+1 
-6 VCSKKR
+6 
-12 MVKEMDTI
+12 MVKEMDVI

-34 NHRPLSAQALRNG
+34 NHRPLSAEALRDG

-68 FTAKIVERKLSS
+68 FSAKIVERKLLS

-98 ILQELDESNAEAILI
+98 ILQEIDEQTGEAILI

-119 KRIAMSSLQE
+119 KRTAMATLEKQYS
-129 RYIGVA
+129 GVA
-135 IYLNLEYH
+135 IYLNLQYH
-143 FTERVSRVLDK
+143 FTERVSRVLDQ

-175 IASFLINV
+175 IASLLINL

-198 VVPNSAIE
+198 VVPNSALE
-206 TLWVLAIGVGVVYMF
+206 TLWVLAIGVFIVYTF

-254 MQFSHLPKSVG
+254 MKYAHMPKSVG

-280 LSSTTTTVL
+280 LSSTTNTVL

-300 VMFMIAGPLVYVPLA
+300 VMYLIGGPLVYVPLI
-315 AIPIII
+315 AIPIVLLYSII
-321 IYSLMASKKLKESV
+321 ASKKLKVAV
-335 EQTFAASAQ
+335 EKTFAASAQ

-374 AEGFIAKWSL
+374 AEGYISKWSL
-384 KSKMISSSVTNFSGF
+384 KSKMISSSVTNFAGF
-399 VTQISSVSLVIL
+399 VTQISSVCIVIV

-422 MGALIAANILSG
+422 MGALIASVILSG

-448 SFFQSKTALNSLN
+448 SFFQSKTALVTLN
-461 QIMALPDERAE
+461 QIMNLPDERAE

-481 LKGSVDFKEV
+481 LLGSIAFKTV

-496 EAEQVSLD
+496 EAEQVSLEGVD
-504 KINFSFKA
+504 FRIKA
-512 GEKIAL
+512 GEKVAL
-518 IGRIGSGKSTIEKLL
+518 IGRIGSGKTTVEKLL
-533 MGLYKPSE
+533 LGLYSPDE
-541 GAVRIDGIDLN
+541 GSVSIDGIDLN
-552 QIDPVDLRRNIGYVP
+552 QIDPVDLRRNMGYVP

-572 FDGTV
+572 FDGSV
-577 KENIVMGSPEINDEA
+577 RENIIMGSPEISDDA
-592 LLRAASISGVDQF
+592 LLKAASVSGVDQF
-605 VNRHPQGFEMQVGER
+605 VNRHPQGFEMPVGER
-620 GSRLS
+620 GARLS
-625 GGQKQS
+625 GGQKQA

-658 EDFLRKKLAEY
+658 EDYLRKQLKQY
-669 CKHKT
+669 CENRT

-686 LVDRIVVMDGGRV
+686 LVDRIIVMDGGRV
-699 VADGPKDIVLD
+699 VADGPKDVVLD
-710 ALKQGRLHLQ
+710 ALKQGRLHIQ